1 MSLRS
6 TYLVLCILGFALPY
20 AAFVPWVAANGID
33 LPRFVAELFAN
44 RVSSFFALDVAVSA
58 IVVIVLVLGEGRR
71 RGVGHL
77 WAPIAGTLLVG
88 VSFGLPLY
96 LWLRARPE
104 TPEERR

>member
-1 MSLRS
+1 MNLSRA
-6 TYLVLCILGFALPY
+6 YLVLCVLGLVLP
-20 AAFVPWVAANGID
+20 AAAIVPWVAANG
-33 LPRFVAELFAN
+33 LAPRLFADALFAN
-44 RVSSFFALDVAVSA
+44 RVSAFFALDVVVSA

-96 LWLRARPE
+96 LWLRSRPALPARRP
-104 TPEERR
+104 